1 MCIRDSCWAHLL
13 RDFNRIG
20 QRQGL
25 AGQIGR
31 RLLGLGLVMFRKRD
45 KGQLSGRTLD
55 GLQRRIRMALE
66 RGAQQV
72 RCSRTANTCANIL
85 KLWPA
90 LWSFTTNDKL
100 VPTNNAAEQ
109 ALRSIVLKRKI
120 SGPTRSLR
128 GDQFL
133 ARGFSVH
140 ETCLRQGVDL
150 WNFMHK
156 AVHAFIANTAPPSL
170 LPRSGRPGAVPTG

>member
-1 MCIRDSCWAHLL
+1 MRA
-13 RDFNRIG
+13 
-20 QRQGL
+20 
-25 AGQIGR
+25 A
-31 RLLGLGLVMFRKRD
+31 
-45 KGQLSGRTLD
+45 
-55 GLQRRIRMALE
+55 LQ
-66 RGAQQV
+66 RGAQQHQ
-72 RCSRTANTCANIL
+72 CSRTANTCANIL

-90 LWSFTTNDKL
+90 LWTFTTNPSL

-140 ETCLRQGVDL
+140 ESCLRQGRDL
-150 WNFMHK
+150 WEFMHS
-156 AVHAFIANTAPPSL
+156 AVQAFIANTAPPSL
-170 LPRSGRPGAVPTG
+170 MPRKGAVAPAPTG

>member
-1 MCIRDSCWAHLL
+1 
-13 RDFNRIG
+13 
-20 QRQGL
+20 
-25 AGQIGR
+25 
-31 RLLGLGLVMFRKRD
+31 
-45 KGQLSGRTLD
+45 
-55 GLQRRIRMALE
+55 MAYP
-66 RGAQQV
+66 V
-72 RCSRTANTCANIL
+72 NTY
-85 KLWPA
+85 
-90 LWSFTTNDKL
+90 
-100 VPTNNAAEQ
+100 
-109 ALRSIVLKRKI
+109 RSIVLKRKI